1 MGMSRF
7 NAMRAGTAAA
17 MVTTALAW
25 ATSAQA
31 DTCAESTTCS
41 TTVTFTVNAGE
52 GLEISVPDGPVSL
65 GSGQPGDQ
73 VSGQLQ
79 VVTVMDQRAAL
90 NATWTASV
98 YGTPLTTGG
107 GTSAETVPQSALS
120 YWSGPATATTGA
132 GTFVPGQ
139 PAAAD
144 AEVLDEVYT
153 AFSKING
160 AGNNSASWNPTIV
173 IDVPAQAVAGTYTG
187 TISHSV
193 A

>member
-1 MGMSRF
+1 MSRF
-7 NAMRAGTAAA
+7 DALRAGTAAA

-25 ATSAQA
+25 APSAQG
-31 DTCAESTTCS
+31 DTCEASTTCS

-65 GSGQPGDQ
+65 GGGQPGNQ

-98 YGTPLTTGG
+98 SGTPLTTGG
-107 GTSAETVPQSALS
+107 GTGAEIIPLSALS
-120 YWSGPATATTGA
+120 YWSGPATATTGV

-139 PAAAD
+139 PTAASAQ
-144 AEVLDEVYT
+144 VLDEVYT
-153 AFSKING
+153 AFSKISG
-160 AGNNSASWNPTIV
+160 AGRNSASWNPTIV
-173 IDVPAQAVAGTYTG
+173 VNVPDQAVAGIYTG